1 MKRLSA
7 SIVLSSLML
16 AGCVTPYQPVPF
28 DRTATPVTKISVVEN
43 ALPAEV
49 GTQKLA
55 TTGEN
60 MASAAGASGGLIG
73 ALVVGVI
80 AGAVEA
86 NIENTQ
92 RKKIQDALAS
102 QKFEGEAI
110 FDAALEEALKGHNYQ
125 VETIAIARASTRDMI
140 VLTPKADA
148 EAGSAVLDAFGLNY
162 GYQLVGGSTQWR
174 PFVTMKVRLLDHKDP
189 KKILMDN
196 QITYNPVVKNEV
208 TVSIPVDET
217 YAFQKIEDLEADPV
231 RAAEGLRVALQA
243 AAKATADLLR

>member
-7 SIVLSSLML
+7 SIVLSSLIL
-16 AGCVTPYQPVPF
+16 AGCATPYQPVPF

-86 NIENTQ
+86 NIENNQ

-110 FDAALEEALKGHNYQ
+110 FDAALEEALKGQNYQ
-125 VETIAIARASTRDMI
+125 VETIAIARANTRDMI

-148 EAGSAVLDAFGLNY
+148 EAGAAVLDAFGLNY

-217 YAFQKIEDLEADPV
+217 YAFQKIEDLEADPA